1 MRERIEALLEE
12 LRPLFRAD
20 GGDLELMGVSE
31 GGVVRVRL
39 IGSCGSCS
47 GSLLSLGQG
56 LERLVKEQVP
66 DVKEVV
72 IV

>member
-39 IGSCGSCS
+39 SGSCGSCS

-66 DVKEVV
+66 DVKEVI